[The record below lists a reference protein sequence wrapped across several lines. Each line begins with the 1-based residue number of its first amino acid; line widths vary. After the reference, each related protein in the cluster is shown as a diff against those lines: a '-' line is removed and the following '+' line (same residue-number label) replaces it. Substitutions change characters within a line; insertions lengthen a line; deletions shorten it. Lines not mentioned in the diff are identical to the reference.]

1 MGADLN
7 TINFRD
13 AFHQTSLEV
22 LTQRQWH
29 RRGKQLA
36 LQTMGMST
44 KFWSQNWKERDQFEI

>member
-22 LTQRQWH
+22 LTHPVTQA
-29 RRGKQLA
+29 G
-36 LQTMGMST
+36 
-44 KFWSQNWKERDQFEI
+44 